1 MSNTHHVHKEQD
13 EMNKEKNTNTS
24 FASEKSTSLDNNIS
38 QMKNQEFDSETDDI
52 DDSEIEI
59 VSYEEMDDNNNIVK
73 NPSYLI
79 EAISSTLSRLVK
91 ETASK
96 HLKNKNQGAIFTCPI
111 VPNIS
116 IYEYLKRIVKYT
128 NVEQSTLIIALIY
141 IDRIC
146 QNNYF
151 INEHNIHKL
160 LFTSILIAIKYNED
174 DFYKNDYYA
183 QIAGVGVKELFRMEE
198 EFLALIYFTLY
209 INEKVFEQYKKG
221 LIQQCLL

>member
-1 MSNTHHVHKEQD
+1 MINTHNAQE
-13 EMNKEKNTNTS
+13 EMNKENNANTS
-24 FASEKSTSLDNNIS
+24 FVSEKSTSLDNNI
-38 QMKNQEFDSETDDI
+38 KNQDEFDSETDDI
-52 DDSEIEI
+52 DEKDSEIEI
-59 VSYEEMDDNNNIVK
+59 FSFEEMDDNNKIIK

-91 ETASK
+91 ETGNK
-96 HLKNKNQGAIFTCPI
+96 PLKNKTQGAIFTCTI
-111 VPNIS
+111 IPNIS
-116 IYEYLKRIVKYT
+116 IYDYLKRIVKYT

-174 DFYKNDYYA
+174 DFYKNEYYA

-198 EFLALIYFTLY
+198 EFLALISFTLY
-209 INEKVFEQYKKG
+209 INEKVFELYKKG

>member
-1 MSNTHHVHKEQD
+1 MINTHNAQE
-13 EMNKEKNTNTS
+13 EMNKENNANTS
-24 FASEKSTSLDNNIS
+24 FVSEKSTSLDNNI
-38 QMKNQEFDSETDDI
+38 KNQDEFDSETDDI
-52 DDSEIEI
+52 DEKDSEIEI
-59 VSYEEMDDNNNIVK
+59 FSFEEMDDNNKIIK

-91 ETASK
+91 ETGNK
-96 HLKNKNQGAIFTCPI
+96 PLKNKTQGAIFTCTI
-111 VPNIS
+111 IPNIS
-116 IYEYLKRIVKYT
+116 IYDYLKRIVKYT

-174 DFYKNDYYA
+174 DFYKNEYYA
-183 QIAGVGVKELFRMEE
+183 QIAGVGVKELFRMESLTE
-198 EFLALIYFTLY
+198 R
-209 INEKVFEQYKKG
+209 VV
-221 LIQQCLL
+221 

>member
-1 MSNTHHVHKEQD
+1 MINTHNAQE
-13 EMNKEKNTNTS
+13 ERNKENNANTS
-24 FASEKSTSLDNNIS
+24 FVSEKSTSLDNNI
-38 QMKNQEFDSETDDI
+38 KNQDEFDSETDDI
-52 DDSEIEI
+52 DEKDSEIEI
-59 VSYEEMDDNNNIVK
+59 FSFEEMDDNNKIIK

-91 ETASK
+91 ETGNK
-96 HLKNKNQGAIFTCPI
+96 PLKNKTQGAIFTCTI
-111 VPNIS
+111 IPNIS
-116 IYEYLKRIVKYT
+116 IYDYLKRIVKYT

-174 DFYKNDYYA
+174 DFYKNEYYA

-198 EFLALIYFTLY
+198 EFLALISFTLY
-209 INEKVFEQYKKG
+209 INEKVFELYKKG

>member
-1 MSNTHHVHKEQD
+1 MINTHNAQE
-13 EMNKEKNTNTS
+13 EMNKENNANTS
-24 FASEKSTSLDNNIS
+24 FVSEKSTSLDNNI
-38 QMKNQEFDSETDDI
+38 KNQDEFDSETDDI
-52 DDSEIEI
+52 DEKDSEIEI
-59 VSYEEMDDNNNIVK
+59 FSFEEMDDNNKIIK

-91 ETASK
+91 ETGNK
-96 HLKNKNQGAIFTCPI
+96 PLKNKTQGSIFTCTI
-111 VPNIS
+111 IPNIS
-116 IYEYLKRIVKYT
+116 IYDSLKRIVKYT

-174 DFYKNDYYA
+174 DFYKNEYYA

-198 EFLALIYFTLY
+198 EFLALISFTLY
-209 INEKVFEQYKKG
+209 INEKVFELYKKG

>member
-1 MSNTHHVHKEQD
+1 MINTHNAQE
-13 EMNKEKNTNTS
+13 EMNKENNANTS
-24 FASEKSTSLDNNIS
+24 FVSEKSTSLDNNI
-38 QMKNQEFDSETDDI
+38 KNQDEFDSETDDI
-52 DDSEIEI
+52 DEKDSEIEI
-59 VSYEEMDDNNNIVK
+59 FSFEEMDDHNKIIK

-91 ETASK
+91 ETGNK
-96 HLKNKNQGAIFTCPI
+96 PLKNKTQGAIFTCTI
-111 VPNIS
+111 IPNIS
-116 IYEYLKRIVKYT
+116 IYDYLKRIVKYT

-174 DFYKNDYYA
+174 DFYKNEYYA

-198 EFLALIYFTLY
+198 EFLALISFTLY
-209 INEKVFEQYKKG
+209 INEKVFELYKKG

>member
-1 MSNTHHVHKEQD
+1 MINTHNAQE
-13 EMNKEKNTNTS
+13 EMNKENNANTS
-24 FASEKSTSLDNNIS
+24 FVSEKSTSLDNNI
-38 QMKNQEFDSETDDI
+38 KNQDEFDSETDDI
-52 DDSEIEI
+52 DEKDSEIEI
-59 VSYEEMDDNNNIVK
+59 FSFEEMDDNNKIIK

-91 ETASK
+91 ETGNK
-96 HLKNKNQGAIFTCPI
+96 PLKNKTQGAIFTCTI
-111 VPNIS
+111 IPNIS
-116 IYEYLKRIVKYT
+116 IYDYVKRIVKYT

-174 DFYKNDYYA
+174 DFYKNEYYA

-198 EFLALIYFTLY
+198 EFLALISFTLY
-209 INEKVFEQYKKG
+209 INEKVFELYKKG

>member
-1 MSNTHHVHKEQD
+1 MINTHNAQE
-13 EMNKEKNTNTS
+13 EMNKENNANTS
-24 FASEKSTSLDNNIS
+24 FVSEKSTSLDNNI
-38 QMKNQEFDSETDDI
+38 KNQDEFDSETDDI
-52 DDSEIEI
+52 DEKDSEIEI
-59 VSYEEMDDNNNIVK
+59 FSFEEMDDHNKIIK

-91 ETASK
+91 ETGNK
-96 HLKNKNQGAIFTCPI
+96 KLKNKTQGAIFTCTI
-111 VPNIS
+111 IPNIS
-116 IYEYLKRIVKYT
+116 IYDYLKRIVKYT

-174 DFYKNDYYA
+174 DFYKNEYYA

-198 EFLALIYFTLY
+198 EFLALISFTLY
-209 INEKVFEQYKKG
+209 INEKVFELYKKG

>member
-1 MSNTHHVHKEQD
+1 MINTHNAQE
-13 EMNKEKNTNTS
+13 EMNKENNANTS
-24 FASEKSTSLDNNIS
+24 FVSEKSTSLDNNI
-38 QMKNQEFDSETDDI
+38 KNQDEFDSETDDI
-52 DDSEIEI
+52 DEKDSEIEI
-59 VSYEEMDDNNNIVK
+59 FSFEEMDDNNKIIK

-91 ETASK
+91 ETGNK
-96 HLKNKNQGAIFTCPI
+96 PLKNKTQGAIFTCTI
-111 VPNIS
+111 IPNIS
-116 IYEYLKRIVKYT
+116 IYDYLKRIVKYT
-128 NVEQSTLIIALIY
+128 NVEQSTLIISLIY

-174 DFYKNDYYA
+174 DFYKNEYYA

-198 EFLALIYFTLY
+198 EFLALISFTLY
-209 INEKVFEQYKKG
+209 INEKVFELYKKG

>member
-1 MSNTHHVHKEQD
+1 MLNTHNAQE
-13 EMNKEKNTNTS
+13 EMNKENNANTS
-24 FASEKSTSLDNNIS
+24 FVSEKSTSLDNNI
-38 QMKNQEFDSETDDI
+38 KNQDEFDSETDDI
-52 DDSEIEI
+52 DEKDSEIEI
-59 VSYEEMDDNNNIVK
+59 FSFEEMDDNNKIIK

-91 ETASK
+91 ETGNK
-96 HLKNKNQGAIFTCPI
+96 PLKNKTQGAIFTCTI
-111 VPNIS
+111 IPNIS
-116 IYEYLKRIVKYT
+116 IYDYLKRIVKYT

-174 DFYKNDYYA
+174 DFYKNEYYA

-198 EFLALIYFTLY
+198 EFLALISFTLY
-209 INEKVFEQYKKG
+209 INEKVFELYKKG

>member
-1 MSNTHHVHKEQD
+1 MINTHNAQE
-13 EMNKEKNTNTS
+13 EMNKENNANTS
-24 FASEKSTSLDNNIS
+24 FVSEKSTSLDNNI
-38 QMKNQEFDSETDDI
+38 KNQDEFDSETDDI
-52 DDSEIEI
+52 DEKDSEIEI
-59 VSYEEMDDNNNIVK
+59 FSFEEMDDHNKIIK

-91 ETASK
+91 ETGNK
-96 HLKNKNQGAIFTCPI
+96 PLKNKTQGAIFTCTI
-111 VPNIS
+111 IPNIS
-116 IYEYLKRIVKYT
+116 IYDYLKRIVKYT

-160 LFTSILIAIKYNED
+160 LFTSILIAIKYQED
-174 DFYKNDYYA
+174 DFYKNEYYA

-198 EFLALIYFTLY
+198 EFLALISFTLY
-209 INEKVFEQYKKG
+209 INEKVFELYKKG

>member
-1 MSNTHHVHKEQD
+1 MINKHNAQE
-13 EMNKEKNTNTS
+13 EMNKENNANTS
-24 FASEKSTSLDNNIS
+24 FVSEKSTSLDNNI
-38 QMKNQEFDSETDDI
+38 KNQDEFDSETDDI
-52 DDSEIEI
+52 DEKDSEIEI
-59 VSYEEMDDNNNIVK
+59 FSFEEMDDNNKIIK

-91 ETASK
+91 ETGNK
-96 HLKNKNQGAIFTCPI
+96 PLKNKTQGAIFTCTI
-111 VPNIS
+111 IPNIS
-116 IYEYLKRIVKYT
+116 IYDYLKRIVKYT

-174 DFYKNDYYA
+174 DFYKNEYYA

-198 EFLALIYFTLY
+198 EFLALISFTLY
-209 INEKVFEQYKKG
+209 INEKVFELYKKG

>member
-1 MSNTHHVHKEQD
+1 MINTHNAQE
-13 EMNKEKNTNTS
+13 EMNKENNANTS
-24 FASEKSTSLDNNIS
+24 FVSEKSTSLDNNI
-38 QMKNQEFDSETDDI
+38 KNQDEFDSETDDI
-52 DDSEIEI
+52 DEKDSEIEI
-59 VSYEEMDDNNNIVK
+59 FSFEEMDDNNKIIK

-79 EAISSTLSRLVK
+79 EAISSTLSRLIK
-91 ETASK
+91 ETGNK
-96 HLKNKNQGAIFTCPI
+96 PLKNKTQGAIFTCTI
-111 VPNIS
+111 IPNIS
-116 IYEYLKRIVKYT
+116 IYDYLKRIVKYT

-174 DFYKNDYYA
+174 DFYKNEYYA

-198 EFLALIYFTLY
+198 EFLALISFTLY
-209 INEKVFEQYKKG
+209 INEKVFELYKKG

>member
-1 MSNTHHVHKEQD
+1 MINTHNAQE
-13 EMNKEKNTNTS
+13 EMNKENNANTS
-24 FASEKSTSLDNNIS
+24 FVSEKSTSLDNNI
-38 QMKNQEFDSETDDI
+38 KNQDEFDSETDDI
-52 DDSEIEI
+52 DEKDSEIEI
-59 VSYEEMDDNNNIVK
+59 FSFEEMDDNNKIIK

-91 ETASK
+91 ETGNK
-96 HLKNKNQGAIFTCPI
+96 PLKNKTQGAIFTCTMI
-111 VPNIS
+111 PNIS
-116 IYEYLKRIVKYT
+116 IYDYLKRIVKYT

-174 DFYKNDYYA
+174 DFYKNEYYA

-198 EFLALIYFTLY
+198 EFLALISFTLY
-209 INEKVFEQYKKG
+209 INEKVFELYKKG

>member
-1 MSNTHHVHKEQD
+1 MINTHNAQE
-13 EMNKEKNTNTS
+13 EMNKENNANTS
-24 FASEKSTSLDNNIS
+24 FVSEKSTSLDNNI
-38 QMKNQEFDSETDDI
+38 KNQDEFDSETDDI
-52 DDSEIEI
+52 DEKDSEIEI
-59 VSYEEMDDNNNIVK
+59 FSFEEMDDNNKIIK

-91 ETASK
+91 ETGNK
-96 HLKNKNQGAIFTCPI
+96 PLKNKTQGAIFTCTI
-111 VPNIS
+111 IPNIS
-116 IYEYLKRIVKYT
+116 IYDYLKRIVKYT

-146 QNNYF
+146 QNNYL

-174 DFYKNDYYA
+174 DFYKNEYYA

-198 EFLALIYFTLY
+198 EFLALISFTLY
-209 INEKVFEQYKKG
+209 INEKVFELYKKG